1 VDTLL
6 YNSYAKEDRRKDLF
20 FTKNANATYAFTGNY
35 NPSGQEIFIGLTV
48 GEVLLNKAEAECR
61 AGKLSDAKFT
71 LLELLKNRY
80 AEIPTLPVNEASL
93 LEFILLERRRELVFR
108 GLRWTDLRRFAAEN
122 RIVDLKRR
130 IDGEVVSMQG
140 ESVMEFAYK
149 IPLQVIERGGIE
161 QNP

>member
-1 VDTLL
+1 
-6 YNSYAKEDRRKDLF
+6 
-20 FTKNANATYAFTGNY
+20 
-35 NPSGQEIFIGLTV
+35 
-48 GEVLLNKAEAECR
+48 
-61 AGKLSDAKFT
+61 
-71 LLELLKNRY
+71 LELLKNRY